1 MEMQDVG
8 KKIPK
13 QSIVY
18 LGVCLGG
25 VLLFVF
31 LGIIPN
37 QYSLN
42 VMEKKIAAMK
52 FKIEEQKALSPLYQS
67 VSSWAQQKAPTSL
80 PMPAGG
86 RLETIKMNMIPQT
99 VRQIAK
105 DNKMNM
111 LSVVPDLKALATE
124 GQRLSVEVT
133 VRGDF
138 INFRQFLIDLNAIPY
153 VESTRE
159 IQVEQEKNSQLF
171 RIKLWIA
178 VV

>member
-1 MEMQDVG
+1 MDMQNVG
-8 KKIPK
+8 IKVPK
-13 QSIVY
+13 QSIIY
-18 LGVCLGG
+18 LGVCLSGI
-25 VLLFVF
+25 LLFVL

-42 VMEKKIAAMK
+42 TLEQKISTMK

-67 VSSWAQQKAPTSL
+67 VSNWAQQKGPTSL
-80 PMPAGG
+80 PMPASG

-111 LSVVPDLKALATE
+111 LSVVPDLKALAGE

-138 INFRQFLIDLNAIPY
+138 TDFRQFLIDLNAIPY
-153 VESTRE
+153 IENMEE
-159 IQVEQEKNSQLF
+159 IQVEQEKNTQLF
-171 RIKLWIA
+171 RVKLWIA

>member
-1 MEMQDVG
+1 MQDVG
-8 KKIPK
+8 VKVPK
-13 QSIVY
+13 QSIIY

-25 VLLFVF
+25 IILFVL

-42 VMEKKIAAMK
+42 ALEQKISAMK
-52 FKIEEQKALSPLYQS
+52 FKIEEQKALLPLYQS
-67 VSSWAQQKAPTSL
+67 VSTWAQQKAPTSL
-80 PMPAGG
+80 PMPASG
-86 RLETIKMNMIPQT
+86 RLETIKMNTIPQT
-99 VRQIAK
+99 IRQIAK

-111 LSVVPDLKALATE
+111 LSVVPDLKALTGE
-124 GQRLSVEVT
+124 GQRLSVDVT

-138 INFRQFLIDLNAIPY
+138 ADFRQFLIDLNAIPY
-153 VESTRE
+153 IESMEE
-159 IQVEQEKNSQLF
+159 IQVEQEKNAQLF